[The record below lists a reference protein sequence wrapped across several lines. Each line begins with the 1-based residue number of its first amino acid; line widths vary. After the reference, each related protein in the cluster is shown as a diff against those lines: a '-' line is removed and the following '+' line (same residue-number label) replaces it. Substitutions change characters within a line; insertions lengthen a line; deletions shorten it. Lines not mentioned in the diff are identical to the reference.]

1 MNADHCPIN
10 CSLLV
15 APKATYEECDSPIV
29 VTQGHF
35 LSGAPYAVVMV
46 ELIFPSSATRA
57 QKSSR
62 SQASFDGLRG
72 RYKDKQVIAGQRL
85 ADTLGKQGNSLGL
98 SGQTDS
104 VTEMT

>member
-1 MNADHCPIN
+1 MNADHCPKN

-46 ELIFPSSATRA
+46 ELIPHLLLHEHKRVREV
-57 QKSSR
+57 KPV
-62 SQASFDGLRG
+62 LM
-72 RYKDKQVIAGQRL
+72 VCVW
-85 ADTLGKQGNSLGL
+85 
-98 SGQTDS
+98 S
-104 VTEMT
+104 V